1 MLSLKIKEGYLLRK
15 VAGKYIVV
23 PVGEEAMDFNGVI
36 TVNET
41 GAFLWEKL
49 ENGLNEQELVNC
61 LLAEYDVDEQTAI
74 NDVSAFINNLKNAE
88 LILNG

>member
-1 MLSLKIKEGYLLRK
+1 MLFLKIKEGYLLRK

-49 ENGLNEQELVNC
+49 QCDIEQQQLVD
-61 LLAEYDVDEQTAI
+61 LMLSEYDIDEQTATD
-74 NDVSAFINNLKNAE
+74 DVSAFINSLKSAV
-88 LILNG
+88 LISNG